1 MQHPTIPTTPVTV
14 LNLEIETTNNIYL
27 LLKKNGFDSPN
38 LKEKMHTCY
47 NLIDNYCHEVVY
59 HKHQDLDYVIMR
71 ETVIKMIL
79 DILK

>member
-1 MQHPTIPTTPVTV
+1 
-14 LNLEIETTNNIYL
+14 
-27 LLKKNGFDSPN
+27 
-38 LKEKMHTCY
+38 MHICY

>member
-38 LKEKMHTCY
+38 LKKMHICY